1 MLTHAMRADRMR
13 QLRHRLH
20 CEMHAR
26 LGILVSE
33 LDAVIRPRCSYALRD
48 ALQPHEFVVF
58 EQCGHTV
65 TVEQRNRFC
74 HVLQQLWHE
83 AESARGSDSITEC
96 RVSECPK
103 SSKSTGAGA
112 LASLLPSSRVACTS
126 LAVIAIFGAVIARSR
141 LA

>member
-20 CEMHAR
+20 CEMHTR
-26 LGILVSE
+26 LGVFVSE

-58 EQCGHTV
+58 AQCGHNV
-65 TVEQRNRFC
+65 AVEQRDRFC
-74 HVLQQLWHE
+74 DALRQLGRE
-83 AESARGSDSITEC
+83 AESATGSDSTTEC
-96 RVSECPK
+96 RVSGCPNL
-103 SSKSTGAGA
+103 SKSTRTGA
-112 LASLLPSSRVACTS
+112 LASLLLSRGVACTS
-126 LAVIAIFGAVIARSR
+126 LAVIALVGAVIARNR